1 MRIRTQFAVAC
12 SADTAW
18 DAVHSPAVAAGLYA
32 PLLVMSPERRFPDR
46 FTTGDRVR
54 VRLRLWG
61 VVPLGSQRIVIED
74 SASEDGTAGGRTM
87 HDVGRPLT
95 GPLALLAGWHHRIT
109 ILPVTAR
116 GAIWRDELTISGAF
130 APLCWPVFAVMWRW
144 RRARLERRARSWE
157 ARPARLTP

>member
-1 MRIRTQFAVAC
+1 MRVRTQGTVAGSTGGAGAAVL
-12 SADTAW
+12 SA
-18 DAVHSPAVAAGLYA
+18 AVAAGLYA

-46 FTTGDRVR
+46 FTTGDRIR

-61 VVPLGSQRIVIED
+61 VVPLGSQRIEIED

-144 RRARLERRARSWE
+144 RRARLKRRARSWE
-157 ARPARLTP
+157 ALPARLTP